1 MTHPR
6 LFTRLRTA
14 ALTVSLLAISLSV
27 PPIRSLIEQSMF
39 WHMVV
44 QMPLLVFA
52 GWLTMS
58 VWRPSR
64 APQFMA
70 AWNVY
75 GLNGFFLTFLILAYW
90 MLPSAIDRA
99 VVLPQADGLKL
110 LTLFAAGA
118 LSKHAM
124 DQSPTVLQL
133 FFVTLT
139 VSMLIWLGFY
149 FVTTELRLC
158 NAYSLV
164 SQVSTGWGLIGLGIV
179 TGGAWLLYTA
189 GLTRYIAGRA
199 STREKT

>member
-1 MTHPR
+1 MTRPNF
-6 LFTRLRTA
+6 FTCLQITA
-14 ALTVSLLAISLSV
+14 LVVSLLAISLSV
-27 PPIRSLIEQSMF
+27 PPLRSLIEQSMF

-44 QMPLLVFA
+44 QMPLLVLA
-52 GWLTMS
+52 GWLSMS
-58 VWRPSR
+58 AWRPSR

-99 VVLPQADGLKL
+99 VVLPQADVLKL

-139 VSMLIWLGFY
+139 VSMLIWLGVY
-149 FVTTELRLC
+149 FVATELRLC
-158 NAYSLV
+158 NAYSLA
-164 SQVSTGWGLIGLGIV
+164 SQVSTGWGLISLGIAV
-179 TGGAWLLYTA
+179 GSAWLLYATVWPM
-189 GLTRYIAGRA
+189 TRMGQR
-199 STREKT
+199 

>member
-6 LFTRLRTA
+6 FFTRSRIA
-14 ALTVSLLAISLSV
+14 ALAVSLLAISLSV
-27 PPIRSLIEQSMF
+27 PPLRSLIEQSMF

-44 QMPLLVFA
+44 QMPLLVLA

-58 VWRPSR
+58 AWPRRSPL
-64 APQFMA
+64 QFMT

-75 GLNGFFLTFLILAYW
+75 GLNGFFITFLILAYW

-99 VVLPQADGLKL
+99 VVLPQADALKL

-118 LSKHAM
+118 LSKHAL
-124 DQSPTVLQL
+124 DRSPTVLQL
-133 FFVTLT
+133 FFVALT

-158 NAYSLV
+158 NAYSLA
-164 SQVSTGWGLIGLGIV
+164 SQVSAGWGLIGLGIS
-179 TGGAWLLYTA
+179 TGGAWLLYA
-189 GLTRYIAGRA
+189 AVWRDQAR
-199 STREKT
+199 STS